1 MRQHG
6 LEMLTFFY
14 LYSSTKSIL
23 SLQLISI
30 TCYLS
35 IHIAENDVMM
45 IMTIVLLCFKVF
57 FAA

>member
-1 MRQHG
+1 
-6 LEMLTFFY
+6 MLTFFY
-14 LYSSTKSIL
+14 LYSSAKSIL